1 MRSMKDVMA
10 ARMAV
15 VMMAKADFQPL
26 DASFSPLRAHSR
38 SGILLIDP
46 PLTSP
51 HGGRFSQAG

>member
-15 VMMAKADFQPL
+15 AMMAKADFQPL

-38 SGILLIDP
+38 SGIPIDP
-46 PLTSP
+46 PLTSS

>member
-1 MRSMKDVMA
+1 MKDVMA

-26 DASFSPLRAHSR
+26 DASFSPLRAQSR
-38 SGILLIDP
+38 SGIPIDP